1 MGVGLK
7 AGMWMTHRQ
16 HAEEERIRAK
26 EMALKTATFSE
37 LGKVSI
43 KGTCGY
49 PMLQD
54 SSWRSTALS
63 IIKYQG
69 LDLFHTD

>member
-1 MGVGLK
+1 MGLK

-43 KGTCGY
+43 KGIRKHI
-49 PMLQD
+49 Q
-54 SSWRSTALS
+54 RE
-63 IIKYQG
+63 KVK
-69 LDLFHTD
+69 